1 MSYARFLLFSLCF
14 IAHFPC
20 GLLVFNIINS
30 SEQKVDP
37 LKVSQSQAL
46 IALAVL
52 SGLPEKA
59 CDRWKITTYSLAQ
72 MLFLAGAMLIIKD
85 LCICRLILP

>member
-1 MSYARFLLFSLCF
+1 MDGCLMRGFCCFLCAF

-46 IALAVL
+46 IALAAL

-59 CDRWKITTYSLAQ
+59 CDR
-72 MLFLAGAMLIIKD
+72 
-85 LCICRLILP
+85 